1 MALQKVKS
9 FTYRPSKRRLEQ
21 LGDPE
26 AHRISLLKAGDGTT
40 QGGKNYV
47 VRLLLML
54 VAVVGLGFA
63 LAFLLR

>member
-1 MALQKVKS
+1 M
-9 FTYRPSKRRLEQ
+9 
-21 LGDPE
+21 
-26 AHRISLLKAGDGTT
+26 LKAGDGTT

-54 VAVVGLGFA
+54 AAVVGLGFS